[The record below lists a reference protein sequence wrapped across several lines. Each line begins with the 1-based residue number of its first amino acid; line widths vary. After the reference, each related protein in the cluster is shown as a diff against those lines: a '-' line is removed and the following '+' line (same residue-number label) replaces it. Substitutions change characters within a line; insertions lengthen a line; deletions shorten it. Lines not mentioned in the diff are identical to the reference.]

1 MNAAAQRLPKHVTPA
16 ATAAR
21 TATRTAARTAI
32 GSAFERLRADI
43 LRGDLAPGEKL
54 RIQDISRRY
63 KSGAIPL
70 REALNRLTAEALV
83 VHSEQRGFAVAPIS
97 EEALEDLT
105 RTRIWLNQIAL
116 RESLAHGD
124 AAWEERLI
132 IAYHRMTKEPRYLDA
147 ARQRINPA
155 FDPAHRAFHLA
166 LISACGS
173 AWLLQYCE
181 QLFDHA
187 DRYRY
192 LSRRIHVA
200 DRQNEHAAMLKAALK
215 RDAEAAIKALTQHM
229 QKTSNIVLK
238 AGAAAP
244 DAAVVAARPR
254 KAGKKAAKSR

>member
-1 MNAAAQRLPKHVTPA
+1 MNAAALRTLKPA
-16 ATAAR
+16 P
-21 TATRTAARTAI
+21 ARTAI

-43 LRGDLAPGEKL
+43 LRGDLAPREKL

-63 KSGAIPL
+63 NSGAIPL

-83 VHSEQRGFAVAPIS
+83 VHSEQRGFTVAPIS
-97 EEALEDLT
+97 QEALLDLT
-105 RTRIWLNQIAL
+105 RTRTWLNEIAL
-116 RESLAHGD
+116 RESIAHGD

-147 ARQRINPA
+147 TKRRINPA

-173 AWLLQYCE
+173 AWMLQYCE

-200 DRQNEHAAMLKAALK
+200 DRQNEHAVMLKAALK
-215 RDAEAAIKALTQHM
+215 RDADAAIRALTQHM

-238 AGAAAP
+238 AGAAML
-244 DAAVVAARPR
+244 VVKDGVPR
-254 KAGKKAAKSR
+254 KRGPARKVGKFR

>member
-1 MNAAAQRLPKHVTPA
+1 MNAAALRTLKPGPLKPA
-16 ATAAR
+16 P
-21 TATRTAARTAI
+21 ARTAI

-83 VHSEQRGFAVAPIS
+83 VHSEQRGFTVAPIS
-97 EEALEDLT
+97 QEALLDLT
-105 RTRIWLNQIAL
+105 RTRTWLNEIAL
-116 RESLAHGD
+116 RESIAHGD

-132 IAYHRMTKEPRYLDA
+132 VAFHRMSKELRYQDTA
-147 ARQRINPA
+147 KRHINPA
-155 FDPAHRAFHLA
+155 FDVAHRAFHLA

-187 DRYRY
+187 DRYRN

-200 DRQNEHAAMLKAALK
+200 DRQNEHAVMLKAALK
-215 RDAEAAIKALTQHM
+215 RDADAAIKALTQHM

-244 DAAVVAARPR
+244 VAKAVVPR
-254 KAGKKAAKSR
+254 KRKSIK

>member
-1 MNAAAQRLPKHVTPA
+1 MNAAALRPPK
-16 ATAAR
+16 TAS
-21 TATRTAARTAI
+21 RTAI
-32 GSAFERLRADI
+32 GSAFEKLRADI

-83 VHSEQRGFAVAPIS
+83 VHSEQRGFTVAPIS
-97 EEALEDLT
+97 EEALLDLT
-105 RTRIWLNQIAL
+105 RTRTWLNQIAL
-116 RESLAHGD
+116 RESIAHGD

-132 IAYHRMTKEPRYLDA
+132 ITFHRMSKEPRYLDPA
-147 ARQRINPA
+147 KRRINPA
-155 FDPAHRAFHLA
+155 FDIAHRAFHLA

-200 DRQNEHAAMLKAALK
+200 DRNNEHAVMLKAALK
-215 RDAEAAIKALTQHM
+215 RDADAAIKALTQHM

-238 AGAAAP
+238 AGAAP
-244 DAAVVAARPR
+244 VVQVAAAKKR
-254 KAGKKAAKSR
+254 KSAN

>member
-1 MNAAAQRLPKHVTPA
+1 MNAAAQRSLKLGLAKPA
-16 ATAAR
+16 P
-21 TATRTAARTAI
+21 ARTAI

-83 VHSEQRGFAVAPIS
+83 VHSEQRGFTVAPIS
-97 EEALEDLT
+97 QEALLDLT
-105 RTRIWLNQIAL
+105 RTRTWLNEIAL
-116 RESLAHGD
+116 RESIAHGD

-147 ARQRINPA
+147 AKRRINPA

-200 DRQNEHAAMLKAALK
+200 DRQNEHAVMLKAALK
-215 RDAEAAIKALTQHM
+215 RDADAAIKALTQHM

-244 DAAVVAARPR
+244 VEKVVAPR
-254 KAGKKAAKSR
+254 TRRSAK

>member
-1 MNAAAQRLPKHVTPA
+1 MNAATQRPPGSVTPA
-16 ATAAR
+16 AT
-21 TATRTAARTAI
+21 RTAI
-32 GSAFERLRADI
+32 GSVFEKLRADI

-83 VHSEQRGFAVAPIS
+83 VHSEQRGFTVAPIS
-97 EEALEDLT
+97 EEALLDLT
-105 RTRIWLNQIAL
+105 RTRTWLNEIAL
-116 RESLAHGD
+116 RESIAHGD

-132 IAYHRMTKEPRYLDA
+132 IAFHRLSKEPRYIDA
-147 ARQRINPA
+147 AKRRINPA
-155 FDPAHRAFHLA
+155 FDLAHRAFHLA

-187 DRYRY
+187 DRYRN
-192 LSRRIHVA
+192 LSRRIYVA
-200 DRQNEHAAMLKAALK
+200 DRNNEHAVMLKAALK
-215 RDAEAAIKALTQHM
+215 LDADAAIKSLTQHM

-238 AGAAAP
+238 AGAAMP
-244 DAAVVAARPR
+244 VVKVAAPR
-254 KAGKKAAKSR
+254 KR